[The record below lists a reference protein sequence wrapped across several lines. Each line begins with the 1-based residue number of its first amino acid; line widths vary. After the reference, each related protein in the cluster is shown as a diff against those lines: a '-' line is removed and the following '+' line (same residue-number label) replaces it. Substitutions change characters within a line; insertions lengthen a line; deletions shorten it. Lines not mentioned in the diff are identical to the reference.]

1 MDDMKLIS
9 NYFPFMREEQ
19 VTNIRKLVSNAEDFG
34 DFISSLVDEVMEGR
48 NDLLA
53 FALRCCWISG
63 DIKKTMQLA
72 SRYQQR
78 VTMMPWYIHVL
89 FYIGKIPGEVAIE
102 KIRMSLQMIDE
113 DWIRFEGKILS
124 TLIQG
129 VMKSH
134 DTFDVISELSRR
146 TDSEERY
153 RLFRP
158 MIVYSRG
165 TAFFS
170 RHELQK
176 ARENFLI
183 SVELADDIGDLFTKA
198 ASLNMLSFSTK
209 GVNETLEILN
219 RARDT
224 FSKIANTLFV
234 GIMENNIGFNKVAI
248 GKYDE
253 AIEHYHRA
261 MELNKE
267 VGNITFNPFLNIA
280 VLYGNIGQIEKA
292 KEYARKALEVSKKK
306 DPEHPAPII
315 EMARALIL
323 SENLDEAYKYL
334 ETGGELAFKSG
345 DDKELCRYY
354 LVRGMWEM
362 ARGEHTSA
370 VSTLKRGLRIADNRG
385 EIYYILQLLLQL
397 AGAEI
402 LVYSNQQDTKFTAAA
417 SIALSR
423 LEQLSREQEFSALS
437 AQILLL
443 KSEIDV
449 LHDDKEEARNKLEK
463 ALNLCH
469 EEGMSVL
476 ESKIKDRLKEVD
488 EKKSRKSLIERFK
501 SLIRQ
506 IAIPFGEPKKT
517 PFTIMGCIVILQSAG
532 LEVYSKFIDPEIIS
546 DPSLIAGLISAVS
559 NFTKEIRRDA
569 TGNLQS
575 IIHQDIAVL
584 LEHGTHVTCALL
596 VDHDTY
602 EARVLER
609 RFLENFEEMFA
620 ESLVDFED
628 GAIQPLDAS
637 PIFHSIVMQ
646 RKLDR

>member
-1 MDDMKLIS
+1 MRLVN
-9 NYFPFMREEQ
+9 NYYPFLREDQ
-19 VTNIRKLVSNAEDFG
+19 VVTIRELVSNAKDFR
-34 DFISSLVDEVMEGR
+34 DFVSSLVAKVMEGR
-48 NDLLA
+48 SDLLE

-63 DIKKTMQLA
+63 DIKKIIQLA
-72 SRYQQR
+72 SKYEER
-78 VTMMPWYIHVL
+78 VSIMPWYIHTI
-89 FYIGKIPGEVAIE
+89 FYTGKMPGEVAIE
-102 KIRMSLQMIDE
+102 KIKTSLQLIDE
-113 DWIRFEGKILS
+113 EWIRFEGNILS
-124 TLIQG
+124 TFIQG
-129 VMKSH
+129 QIQSH
-134 DTFDVISELSRR
+134 NTFDAISELNRQI
-146 TDSEERY
+146 DKDERY
-153 RLFRP
+153 QIFRP
-158 MIVYSRG
+158 MIVHSRG

-176 ARENFLI
+176 AHDDFMI
-183 SVELADDIGDLFTKA
+183 SVELADQIGDLFTKA
-198 ASLNMLSFSTK
+198 LSLNLLSFSTR

-219 RARDT
+219 RARDV

-234 GIMENNIGFNKVAI
+234 GVMENNIGFNKVAI
-248 GKYDE
+248 AKYDE

-267 VGNITFNPFLNIA
+267 VGNITFNPYLNIA
-280 VLYGNIGQIEKA
+280 VLYGNIGQIDKA
-292 KEYARKALEVSKKK
+292 EDYARKALEIAKKK
-306 DPEHPAPII
+306 NPDHPAPQI

-323 SENLDEAYKYL
+323 SESLDQAYEYL

-370 VSTLKRGLRIADNRG
+370 ISILKRGLRIADNRG

-402 LVYSNQQDTKFTAAA
+402 LVFSNKEDSKFTSAA

-423 LEQLSREQEFSALS
+423 LEQLSREQEFSGLS

-449 LHDDKEEARNKLEK
+449 LSDEKEEARNKLEE
-463 ALNLCH
+463 ALNLCK

-476 ESKIKDRLKEVD
+476 ESKIKARLKELE

-506 IAIPFGEPKKT
+506 IAIPSGETKKT
-517 PFTIMGCIVILQSAG
+517 PFKIMGCIVILQSAG
-532 LEVYSKFIDPEIIS
+532 LELYSEYVDPKIIS

-559 NFTKEIRRDA
+559 TFAKEIRKDA

-575 IIHQDIAVL
+575 IVHQDIAVL
-584 LEHGTHVTCALL
+584 LEHGNHATCALL
-596 VDHDTY
+596 VDRDTY

-609 RFLENFEEMFA
+609 RFLESFEETFA
-620 ESLVDFED
+620 DSLVDFED
-628 GAIQPLDAS
+628 GAVRPLDAS
-637 PIFHSIVMQ
+637 SIFHSVVMH
-646 RKLDR
+646 RKHQK